1 MHTTKD
7 KLTAY
12 ITMWLVGAFI
22 STAITSAIDNV
33 WGLVIPV
40 FCLFMSFVQQ
50 TQLTD
55 WLYYYA
61 DEADIKMMA
70 DMDRPE

>member
-12 ITMWLVGAFI
+12 IAMWLYGGMISIAFV
-22 STAITSAIDNV
+22 APFDV
-33 WGLVIPV
+33 WGLIAPL

>member
-12 ITMWLVGAFI
+12 IAMWIFGGMLSIAFVVPF
-22 STAITSAIDNV
+22 DV
-33 WGLVIPV
+33 WGLIAPL
-40 FCLFMSFVQQ
+40 FCLFMSTVKQ
-50 TQLTD
+50 TELEE
-55 WLYYYA
+55 WLDSHV
-61 DEADIKMMA
+61 DENDIKMWA